1 MVPQPELIFAMLD
14 NGSGMSEDQLVEAM
28 RLASRNPKELRSKND
43 LGRFGLGL
51 KTASFSQSRRLTV
64 LSKKDGIT
72 SCRQWDLD
80 FISEKNEWLLITPE
94 NVSQLPFYSELEKL
108 KSGTLVC
115 WQLIDRCDKSSLT
128 DIIDQVRKHL
138 ALVFHRFLEGADQK
152 AVKIRI
158 NNNPVFP
165 FNPFNLS
172 HPATQQLQL
181 EKIKIYSSDV
191 YVQPFILPHHSKL
204 SQKEYEFYATEEGYI
219 KSQGFY
225 LYRGNRILIYG
236 TWWNLHKTVDAH
248 KLHHPLYTD
257 LQNEMTT
264 IGLEKLDIYLKGLQ
278 AYLPI
283 DAIHPLE
290 RTKIGQE
297 IQSIKTVIAT
307 VDAGTLALILP
318 VVDFTGLSDSDWE
331 RMSIEF
337 EKHFDVEMKHGIL
350 IQGDEQQNRDNTWWT
365 AIFKQKTVNFYWD
378 RYRKYLGNFLPP
390 DVVKTIDTDTDIV
403 MNNLENPIGK
413 PFSRYGMVVG
423 HVQSGKTGNYSALI
437 CKAADAGY
445 KFIVVIA
452 GGINNLRDQ
461 TQERLNESFI
471 GQTKGVQVGAGIGN
485 TQRETMPLSLTTIER
500 DFNKQDAD
508 RLAHGLNFETI
519 NVPVLLVIKKNTRTL
534 ENVIDWLD
542 QQYKG
547 KGINHAM
554 LVIDDES
561 DYASINTK
569 EEEDPTKIN
578 LKLRI
583 LLSLFKKYA
592 YVAYT
597 ATPYANIFIDHEASH
612 DTAGQD
618 LFPKDFIYALDAPS
632 NYFGARKIFIENADK
647 YLVPIDDNED
657 SIPYSHKK
665 DFTLNELPAS
675 LLEAIRLFTDVHKLL
690 AALTEEYLSAIK
702 KDISAYAS
710 LPDALSQSDIL
721 KEMPAFAES
730 VVVREAARALQEVSL
745 LKALVWFG
753 YRPGYE
759 DLCRIFMPA
768 DRITDFANIIEATE
782 NLILDFKL
790 MAEQK
795 KTPNDFGL
803 AIQQNPD
810 SALQIAGTR
819 VWKNVSKALV
829 RKFIKD
835 FKTFDKDKLGLTSRM
850 PIGFIKQY
858 LEERPTEWDIAL
870 YNGTGQIFEHGSIKI
885 NKEVRQISVNKS
897 GAYEVLNRQMM
908 TKPAENPWAS
918 MHADTARRVD
928 VETQYDFFWIT
939 DIKSR
944 YGLLIKFKF
953 DLSDLEI
960 ESKVKGISVIT
971 TKDENSGNLY
981 FVLNSNK
988 DWEIFLSVC
997 TDLIL
1002 MASQYS
1008 FRRNLASGL
1017 DLNFD
1022 LIWEMQD
1029 VPDSLIEMLKL
1040 ISEQVYKKD
1049 IDIDFPEEDP
1059 MLFVFREDK
1068 NYKIKEAKD
1077 AKAVDKGIDAQI
1089 FVMKVSNTDWNTIY
1103 KYYSNYQGIK
1113 MLSTMHIDMLAKMA
1127 SGRIT
1132 LPSEKQAKVLY
1143 QIYESA
1149 KAEGVGLSA
1158 DSN

>member
-1 MVPQPELIFAMLD
+1 MQTNNYEVIKQYIFGKLNNA
-14 NGSGMSEDQLVEAM
+14 GS
-28 RLASRNPKELRSKND
+28 
-43 LGRFGLGL
+43 
-51 KTASFSQSRRLTV
+51 
-64 LSKKDGIT
+64 
-72 SCRQWDLD
+72 
-80 FISEKNEWLLITPE
+80 
-94 NVSQLPFYSELEKL
+94 
-108 KSGTLVC
+108 
-115 WQLIDRCDKSSLT
+115 
-128 DIIDQVRKHL
+128 
-138 ALVFHRFLEGADQK
+138 
-152 AVKIRI
+152 
-158 NNNPVFP
+158 
-165 FNPFNLS
+165 
-172 HPATQQLQL
+172 
-181 EKIKIYSSDV
+181 
-191 YVQPFILPHHSKL
+191 
-204 SQKEYEFYATEEGYI
+204 
-219 KSQGFY
+219 
-225 LYRGNRILIYG
+225 
-236 TWWNLHKTVDAH
+236 
-248 KLHHPLYTD
+248 
-257 LQNEMTT
+257 
-264 IGLEKLDIYLKGLQ
+264 
-278 AYLPI
+278 
-283 DAIHPLE
+283 PLE
-290 RTKIGQE
+290 RTKIVQE
-297 IQSIKTVIAT
+297 IQSIQTVIAT
-307 VDAGTLALILP
+307 VNAETLPLILP
-318 VVDFTGLSDSDWE
+318 VNDFTGLPDGDWE

-378 RYRKYLGNFLPP
+378 RYRKYLGNALPP

-403 MNNLENPIGK
+403 MNNLENPIGE

-647 YLVPIDDNED
+647 YLIPITDNEE

-665 DFTLNELPAS
+665 DFTLDELPDS
-675 LLEAIRLFTDVHKLL
+675 LLEAIRLFTLVIAVRHLRGQRGKHNSMLIHATRFTDVHKLL
-690 AALTEEYLSAIK
+690 AALTEEYLSSIK
-702 KDISAYAS
+702 KDVAAYAS
-710 LPDALSQSDIL
+710 LPDALTQSAILNTLKATFEKHLSKTEFSWHDIMQEL
-721 KEMPAFAES
+721 PGFSES
-730 VVVREAARALQEVSL
+730 IVVREVHQKKSVPLEYRKDIATNAIVIGGASLARGFTVEGLSVSYFL
-745 LKALVWFG
+745 RNTVFYDTLMQMGRWFG

-759 DLCRIFMPA
+759 DLCRIYMPA

-803 AIQQNPD
+803 AIQQSPD
-810 SALQIAGTR
+810 SALQVTARNKLKNVREFFFNMRLDGTLKETSYLLTSREDINHNLLVVKNLLDELPAPPQTTGTR
-819 VWKNVSKALV
+819 VWKNVSKSLV

-858 LEERPTEWDIAL
+858 LEERATDWDIAL
-870 YNGTGQIFEHGSIKI
+870 YNGTGTVFEHGAINI
-885 NKEVRQISVNKS
+885 NKERRQISINAS
-897 GAYEVLNRQMM
+897 GAYEVLNRQVSSGNSESVSIEDEDEFAEIGNNRRKARASVHRLNPLLMLHILETETEPIINEIAAFGISFSGTVLSTQQP
-908 TKPAENPWAS
+908 TK
-918 MHADTARRVD
+918 
-928 VETQYDFFWIT
+928 
-939 DIKSR
+939 
-944 YGLLIKFKF
+944 LLINTVYYQNLF
-953 DLSDLEI
+953 DSMNLGNDSD
-960 ESKVKGISVIT
+960 
-971 TKDENSGNLY
+971 D
-981 FVLNSNK
+981 
-988 DWEIFLSVC
+988 
-997 TDLIL
+997 
-1002 MASQYS
+1002 
-1008 FRRNLASGL
+1008 
-1017 DLNFD
+1017 
-1022 LIWEMQD
+1022 
-1029 VPDSLIEMLKL
+1029 
-1040 ISEQVYKKD
+1040 
-1049 IDIDFPEEDP
+1049 
-1059 MLFVFREDK
+1059 
-1068 NYKIKEAKD
+1068 
-1077 AKAVDKGIDAQI
+1077 
-1089 FVMKVSNTDWNTIY
+1089 
-1103 KYYSNYQGIK
+1103 
-1113 MLSTMHIDMLAKMA
+1113 
-1127 SGRIT
+1127 
-1132 LPSEKQAKVLY
+1132 
-1143 QIYESA
+1143 
-1149 KAEGVGLSA
+1149 
-1158 DSN
+1158 